1 MTNERTA
8 LRLGVGHQTIHLHRN
23 AKNNTWQN
31 SYTSKWEEV
40 ESAALGWFME
50 KGWSGYA
57 GEGGLILNLIKAMS
71 FKKIPLRHRST
82 FIEALY
88 AQNVA
93 FEEDRYDTQVLLKN
107 VVSASSRQVAR
118 NYDRMA
124 GRELFSIGSGSVI
137 FFPGLKRLH
146 FLGLLKALGN
156 DAIFRIA
163 EIFATDPYKYRKG
176 WPDLTIWQGNNVAFK
191 EIKAPGDTLRRS
203 QRVIIKEILL
213 PLNFN
218 VSIVDVSA
226 MK

>member
-8 LRLGVGHQTIHLHRN
+8 LRLGVGHQTIRLHRR
-23 AKNNTWQN
+23 AKNNTWIN
-31 SYTSKWEEV
+31 PHTAKWEKV

-71 FKKIPLRHRST
+71 FEKIPLRQRST

-93 FEEDRYDTQVLLKN
+93 FEEDRYNTRALLNN

-118 NYDRMA
+118 NYDRMVD
-124 GRELFSIGSGSVI
+124 RKFFSIGPGSVT
-137 FFPGLKRLH
+137 FFPGLKRRHL
-146 FLGLLKALGN
+146 LGLLKALGN
-156 DAIFRIA
+156 DAVFRIA

-176 WPDLTIWQGNNVAFK
+176 WPDLTIWQSNNVAFK
-191 EIKAPGDTLRRS
+191 EIKAPGDTLQQS
-203 QRVIIKEILL
+203 QRVIIEEILL
-213 PLNFN
+213 PLNFD

-226 MK
+226 TK